1 MNKSYKDTLALA
13 LDNVDTREEIDA
25 LIRATHNWIGVY
37 KIGLEQFI
45 RFGPPIIDL
54 VRQHN
59 GKIFLDLKL
68 HDIPNTVA
76 KAVSA
81 ACDLAVDY
89 LTLHTQGGIAMMRAA
104 VQAKA
109 EHAAS
114 SKPLLLG
121 VTLLTSIGAD
131 ALRDECKVSLSVAAY
146 VKHLAQTAADAGL
159 GGIVCSAADLSDVI
173 PYVPASFA
181 KVTPGIRPSG
191 TNRNDQKR
199 VATPAAALSAGA
211 TLLVLGRAVTAA
223 DNPEKAAE
231 AIYNEVAS
239 AQPATFISP

>member
-1 MNKSYKDTLALA
+1 MDKLYTNNLALA
-13 LDNVDTREEIDA
+13 LDNVDSRDEIHN
-25 LIRATHNWIGVY
+25 LILATHNWIGIY
-37 KIGLEQFI
+37 KIGLEQFV

-76 KAVSA
+76 KTVSA

-89 LTLHTQGGIAMMRAA
+89 LTLHTQGGIEMMRAA
-104 VQAKA
+104 VQART

-114 SKPLLLG
+114 SKPILLG
-121 VTLLTSIGAD
+121 VTLLTSIGAN

-146 VKHLAQTAADAGL
+146 VKHLAQTAVNAGL

-173 PYVPASFA
+173 PHLPTSFA

-191 TNRNDQKR
+191 ISANDQKR
-199 VATPAAALSAGA
+199 VSTPAAALSAGA

-223 DNPEKAAE
+223 DNPGKAAE

-239 AQPATFISP
+239 TQPATFRSP